1 MTSQERMS
9 DSDEIRPVIKKYVN
23 TKNATPSIKCIKPF
37 FSKLHMEKIK
47 NIINQNKHLPL
58 NDIKREVK
66 KEFPDINIDKLIEI
80 ITSNGLLKDD
90 EKGER

>member
-1 MTSQERMS
+1 MK
-9 DSDEIRPVIKKYVN
+9 EIDYIK
-23 TKNATPSIKCIKPF
+23 I
-37 FSKLHMEKIK
+37 EKIK

-90 EKGER
+90 EKGQR

>member
-1 MTSQERMS
+1 MK
-9 DSDEIRPVIKKYVN
+9 EIDYIK
-23 TKNATPSIKCIKPF
+23 I
-37 FSKLHMEKIK
+37 EKIK

>member
-1 MTSQERMS
+1 MKEM
-9 DSDEIRPVIKKYVN
+9 DYIK
-23 TKNATPSIKCIKPF
+23 I
-37 FSKLHMEKIK
+37 EKIK
-47 NIINQNKHLPL
+47 NIINQNKHLQL

>member
-1 MTSQERMS
+1 MK
-9 DSDEIRPVIKKYVN
+9 EIDYIK
-23 TKNATPSIKCIKPF
+23 I
-37 FSKLHMEKIK
+37 EKIK

-66 KEFPDINIDKLIEI
+66 KEVPDINMDKLIEI

>member
-1 MTSQERMS
+1 MKEM
-9 DSDEIRPVIKKYVN
+9 DYIK
-23 TKNATPSIKCIKPF
+23 I
-37 FSKLHMEKIK
+37 EKIK
-47 NIINQNKHLPL
+47 NIINQNKHLQL

-90 EKGER
+90 EKGDR

>member
-1 MTSQERMS
+1 MKEMNY
-9 DSDEIRPVIKKYVN
+9 IK
-23 TKNATPSIKCIKPF
+23 I
-37 FSKLHMEKIK
+37 EKIK

-66 KEFPDINIDKLIEI
+66 KEFPDINISKLIEI

>member
-1 MTSQERMS
+1 MK
-9 DSDEIRPVIKKYVN
+9 EIDYIK
-23 TKNATPSIKCIKPF
+23 I
-37 FSKLHMEKIK
+37 EKIK
-47 NIINQNKHLPL
+47 NIINNNKHLPL

>member
-1 MTSQERMS
+1 MKEMNY
-9 DSDEIRPVIKKYVN
+9 IK
-23 TKNATPSIKCIKPF
+23 I
-37 FSKLHMEKIK
+37 EKIK
-47 NIINQNKHLPL
+47 NIINQNKHLQL

>member
-1 MTSQERMS
+1 MKEM
-9 DSDEIRPVIKKYVN
+9 DYIK
-23 TKNATPSIKCIKPF
+23 I
-37 FSKLHMEKIK
+37 EKIK

>member
-1 MTSQERMS
+1 MK
-9 DSDEIRPVIKKYVN
+9 EIDYIK
-23 TKNATPSIKCIKPF
+23 I
-37 FSKLHMEKIK
+37 EKIK

-66 KEFPDINIDKLIEI
+66 KEFTDINIDKLIEI